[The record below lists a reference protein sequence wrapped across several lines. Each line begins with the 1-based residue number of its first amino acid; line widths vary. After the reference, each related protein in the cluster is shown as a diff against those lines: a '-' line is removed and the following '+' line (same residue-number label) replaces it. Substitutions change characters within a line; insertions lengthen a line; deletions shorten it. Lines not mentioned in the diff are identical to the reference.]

1 VEQESQT
8 KKIML
13 SPPCSYVD
21 KLLSYTEK
29 SYADKSNVRRKNAL
43 RMKTRRQAANVD
55 KDTVKGAANLKL
67 LHSGYQSDG
76 NTKPFLV
83 DRQSNPPLMPRRP
96 KMLVVRRK
104 GEAGKLN
111 VHVGQRKGEDGKLNV
126 GGEDG
131 KLNVGG
137 KDGKLSVYLPYP
149 HTIEDVRE
157 AMSCSHSHILA
168 AMYKLGDK

>member
-1 VEQESQT
+1 
-8 KKIML
+8 ML

-55 KDTVKGAANLKL
+55 KDIAKGAANLKL
-67 LHSGYQSDG
+67 LHSGYQSDD
-76 NTKPFLV
+76 NTKPLLV

-111 VHVGQRKGEDGKLNV
+111 VLIGQRKGEDGKLNV
-126 GGEDG
+126 GGE
-131 KLNVGG
+131 
-137 KDGKLSVYLPYP
+137 DGKLSVYLPYP